1 MIDDAIA
8 AMTIKVS
15 SLHSDEEINKINK
28 KINPQIAYV
37 ILREYYDKL
46 VPHKKTMSISQTT
59 KLVSLLCSTALYF
72 R

>member
-46 VPHKKTMSISQTT
+46 VPHKKTMSIS
-59 KLVSLLCSTALYF
+59 VSG
-72 R
+72 